1 MLFPLANAGLV
12 RMLSLVRT
20 LNEAVRL
27 EPPRNEDVL
36 EAAPGVGL
44 GLSGENDGGRR
55 GDGERSSAWWSLE
68 K

>member
-1 MLFPLANAGLV
+1 
-12 RMLSLVRT
+12 MLSLVRT

-55 GDGERSSAWWSLE
+55 GDGERSSARWSLE